1 MMDKKPILIL
11 HCLALLFMF
20 TAGLR
25 EPEDAIN
32 NKNIIKN
39 GSGFSDFIIGMKENT
54 VYRLRDLLGRRFI
67 VLAFL
72 DSSAAS
78 GTLTA
83 RIIKNIGSIIA
94 VKPGLLWLNITMDKH
109 HAEIHEITSVLKI
122 RYRTLSENIPR
133 GYSSGTRPAVFIM
146 DPNGIIQFIYIG
158 YSPTIMNDIKNWLRG
173 TV

>member
-1 MMDKKPILIL
+1 MMGKKLILISQ
-11 HCLALLFMF
+11 CLALLFMF
-20 TAGLR
+20 TAGLK

-32 NKNIIKN
+32 NKIIVKT
-39 GSGFSDFIIGMKENT
+39 GSDFSDFIIGMKENT

-109 HAEIHEITSVLKI
+109 HAEINEITSVLKI
-122 RYRTLSENIPR
+122 RYRTLFENIPR

-158 YSPTIMNDIKNWLRG
+158 YSPTIMDDIKNWLRR